1 MFVETIT
8 QPADEWRYWT
18 GRLRVVDD
26 PPAALVASIAWARD
40 DGTITN
46 VQVWDSPAAV
56 GDFYLERVRAVVESD
71 GEPEHKP
78 SRHGEP
84 VHVYVRCE
92 QQGT

>member
-8 QPADEWRYWT
+8 QPAAEWRHWI
-18 GRLRVVDD
+18 GQLRLLDD
-26 PPAALVASIAWARD
+26 PPTALVASIAWEPG

-46 VQVWDSPAAV
+46 VNVWDSPEAV
-56 GDFYLERVRAVVESD
+56 GDFYLERVAAIVEAD
-71 GEPEHKP
+71 GEPEDKP
-78 SRHGEP
+78 IRHGEP